1 MGSEEVLENSTL
13 TDVSMSSCNGMV
25 VQHNDGIEESENLG
39 ADLLK
44 DFDLCWE
51 DFEDRLTVSRMVND
65 SVVKGMVSAVEQE
78 AVQKIAQKELELTRL
93 KEELHLYHV
102 GAGENESVCSGM
114 CQVQNNIKNGRYSTH
129 SDTFVEQ
136 DRLQESLGNLK
147 TAVKGQLKK
156 LKKEIHKV
164 KESCS
169 MRRRNSASEFVGL
182 SGLLPEKVPDKWSD
196 MDRMLEDLGATLDS
210 FYKHTDD
217 MVCFSKLSLFEWQQ
231 EREFQAEIE
240 GLVIQNYIRG
250 LQEEFEQ
257 SLWDQNTQLFANGSA
272 SWLEKVKE
280 LSSLRQELDAI
291 AKSLAVSESG
301 QLISHG
307 SFEHRKSSGHHV
319 SNGNHD
325 ESIITMPENLEAAQ
339 LKHMNREE
347 LFHYLKTEMTKM
359 KRHHESKVQEMTEEI
374 FILKREYFKERGT
387 SLPVRKD
394 KDLDILRKKIPEV
407 ILKLDDILIEN
418 EKVPLASN
426 NAESLDSLKNRLESL
441 CLENR
446 ELRDLLAQKKR
457 EIKLLSSQVS
467 DATEKISNHSL
478 TEVNLLRTI
487 TNLKSLIEDTHIR
500 TTISEDLHKILLKEL
515 IGQIKCSTKESDLE
529 YDFIEGIYEIIFR
542 EAAQNVKSASELGIE
557 DSDMESI
564 ISQGLL
570 EVVLQEAF
578 KEAEEKLSSLN
589 QKYVDENEVRLSL
602 EMEAMEKEKALRM
615 SIAEKEKLDQDIHLL
630 TATIQEKDKLVQE
643 STDALEKEKENLELA
658 SRELGKLRA
667 QTTQQCLLI
676 SQKSEESEII
686 MHDLRK
692 ALDKNKLCEEEI
704 SKLQEKIQLV
714 TENLRETAEEKSM
727 LLAASQ
733 EKQSLVEARER
744 EHRELLDSVVV
755 LVNGLS
761 RSVTDFESRATKE
774 IKRSSLR
781 LENLSSQSGILK
793 RMGFLYKQKL
803 ESRCSDLQKAE
814 AEVDLLG
821 DEVENL
827 LSLLEKI
834 YIALDHYSPILKHYP
849 GMILHS
855 EGGKE
860 GILPSAFA
868 NTLKLLT
875 LAKWKAKKIVVVFS
889 VSRKRMQ
896 PPHWPLEG
904 HAIRPQQAA
913 KQR

>member
-1 MGSEEVLENSTL
+1 MGSEEVLENSVL
-13 TDVSMSSCNGMV
+13 TDVSMSSCNGMM
-25 VQHNDGIEESENLG
+25 VQHTDGIEESENLG

-65 SVVKGMVSAVEQE
+65 SVVKGMVSAVEQDAE
-78 AVQKIAQKELELTRL
+78 QKIAQKELELTRL
-93 KEELHLYHV
+93 KAELHLYHV
-102 GAGENESVCSGM
+102 GADENESVCSGM
-114 CQVQNNIKNGRYSTH
+114 CQEQKNIKNGLYSTH
-129 SDTFVEQ
+129 SVTFAEQ
-136 DRLQESLGNLK
+136 GRLQESLGNLK
-147 TAVKGQLKK
+147 IAVKGQLKK

-164 KESCS
+164 KEPCS
-169 MRRRNSASEFVGL
+169 MRRRNSASETLGL
-182 SGLLPEKVPDKWSD
+182 SGILPEKVPDKWSD
-196 MDRMLEDLGATLDS
+196 MDRMLEDLGATLDT

-240 GLVIQNYIRG
+240 GLVVQNYIRG

-257 SLWDQNTQLFANGSA
+257 SLWDQNTQLFGNGSA
-272 SWLEKVKE
+272 SWLEKVKK

-291 AKSLAVSESG
+291 AKSLLVSESG

-307 SFEHRKSSGHHV
+307 SLEHRKSSGHHV

-359 KRHHESKVQEMTEEI
+359 KRHHESEVQEMTEEI
-374 FILKREYFKERGT
+374 FILKREYFKERGS
-387 SLPVRKD
+387 SLPLRKD

-407 ILKLDDILIEN
+407 ILKLDDILVEN
-418 EKVPLASN
+418 EKMPFASN

-441 CLENR
+441 RLENR

-467 DATEKISNHSL
+467 DATEKMSQHSL

-487 TNLKSLIEDTHIR
+487 TNLKSLIDDTHIG

-515 IGQIKCSTKESDLE
+515 VGQIKCFTKESDRE
-529 YDFIEGIYEIIFR
+529 YDMMEGIDEIVFR
-542 EAAQNVKSASELGIE
+542 EAAQNAKSASKLEIE
-557 DSDMESI
+557 DSDIESI
-564 ISQGLL
+564 ITQGLL
-570 EVVLQEAF
+570 EVALQEAF

-589 QKYVDENEVRLSL
+589 QKYVDENEVRLLL

-643 STDALEKEKENLELA
+643 STDALVKEKENLELA
-658 SRELGKLRA
+658 FRELGNLRA

-676 SQKSEESEII
+676 SQNSEKSEII
-686 MHDLRK
+686 IRDLLK

-727 LLAASQ
+727 LLAVSQ
-733 EKQSLVEARER
+733 EKQSVVEARER
-744 EHRELLDSVVV
+744 EHKELLDSIVV

-781 LENLSSQSGILK
+781 LENLSSQSGSLIQNAGILK

-849 GMILHS
+849 GIT
-855 EGGKE
+855 E
-860 GILPSAFA
+860 I
-868 NTLKLLT
+868 LKL
-875 LAKWKAKKIVVVFS
+875 V
-889 VSRKRMQ
+889 KRELNGESMK
-896 PPHWPLEG
+896 PV
-904 HAIRPQQAA
+904 
-913 KQR
+913 

>member
-13 TDVSMSSCNGMV
+13 MDVSMSSCNGTM
-25 VQHNDGIEESENLG
+25 VQHTNGIEESENLG

-51 DFEDRLTVSRMVND
+51 DIEDRLTVSRMVSD
-65 SVVKGMVSAVEQE
+65 SVIKGMVSAVEQE

-102 GAGENESVCSGM
+102 GADENESVCSGM
-114 CQVQNNIKNGRYSTH
+114 CQEQKYRKNGLYSTH

-136 DRLQESLGNLK
+136 AMLQESLENLK
-147 TAVKGQLKK
+147 IAVKGKLKK

-164 KESCS
+164 KGSCS
-169 MRRRNSASEFVGL
+169 MRRNSASEIVGL
-182 SGLLPEKVPDKWSD
+182 SGILPEKVPDKWSD
-196 MDRMLEDLGATLDS
+196 VDRMLEDLGTTLDS

-217 MVCFSKLSLFEWQQ
+217 MVRFSKLSLFEWQQ
-231 EREFQAEIE
+231 EKEFQAEIE
-240 GLVIQNYIRG
+240 GLVIQNCIRG

-257 SLWDQNTQLFANGSA
+257 SLWDQNTQFFGNVSA

-291 AKSLAVSESG
+291 AKSLFVSESG
-301 QLISHG
+301 LLISHG

-374 FILKREYFKERGT
+374 FSLKREYLKERGS

-394 KDLDILRKKIPEV
+394 KDLDILRKKIAEV
-407 ILKLDDILIEN
+407 ILKLDDILVEN
-418 EKVPLASN
+418 EKVPSASN
-426 NAESLDSLKNRLESL
+426 NAESLDNMKDRLESL
-441 CLENR
+441 RLENH
-446 ELRDLLAQKKR
+446 ELRDLLAQKIR

-467 DATEKISNHSL
+467 DATEKMSQHSL
-478 TEVNLLRTI
+478 TEVNLLRII
-487 TNLKSLIEDTHIR
+487 TNLKSLIEDTHAE
-500 TTISEDLHKILLKEL
+500 TTISEDLHKILLKEFM
-515 IGQIKCSTKESDLE
+515 GQIKCFTKESDLE
-529 YDFIEGIYEIIFR
+529 YDFMEGIYEIIFR
-542 EAAQNVKSASELGIE
+542 EAAQNAKSASKLEIE

-564 ISQGLL
+564 ITQGLL
-570 EVVLQEAF
+570 EVGLQEAF
-578 KEAEEKLSSLN
+578 KEAEEKLGSLN
-589 QKYVDENEVRLSL
+589 QKYVDENKVRLTL

-630 TATIQEKDKLVQE
+630 TATIQEKDKLVRE

-658 SRELGKLRA
+658 SRELGNLRA
-667 QTTQQCLLI
+667 QTSQQRLLI
-676 SQKSEESEII
+676 SQNSEESEII
-686 MHDLRK
+686 KHDLLE

-714 TENLRETAEEKSM
+714 TENLREATEEKSM
-727 LLAASQ
+727 LLAVSQ

-744 EHRELLDSVVV
+744 EHREQLDSIVV

-761 RSVTDFESRATKE
+761 RAVTDFESRATKE

-781 LENLSSQSGILK
+781 LENLSSQSGSLIQKAGILT
-793 RMGFLYKQKL
+793 RMGFLHKQKL

-834 YIALDHYSPILKHYP
+834 YIALDHYSPILKHY
-849 GMILHS
+849 S
-855 EGGKE
+855 
-860 GILPSAFA
+860 GI
-868 NTLKLLT
+868 TEILKLVRRELNGESM
-875 LAKWKAKKIVVVFS
+875 KPV
-889 VSRKRMQ
+889 
-896 PPHWPLEG
+896 
-904 HAIRPQQAA
+904 
-913 KQR
+913 